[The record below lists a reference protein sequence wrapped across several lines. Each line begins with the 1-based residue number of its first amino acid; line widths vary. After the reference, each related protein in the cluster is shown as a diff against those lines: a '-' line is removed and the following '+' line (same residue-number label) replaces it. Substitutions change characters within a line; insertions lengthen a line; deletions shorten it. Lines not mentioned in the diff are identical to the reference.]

1 MGGRFF
7 MLDVLLKRH
16 NKIFDFG
23 GVTAGVDNFCRIVF
37 QDLNPVFYI
46 GGMLVWVVRYAQF
59 ARRHHGRDFRPQL
72 FTRVSGCAEFIHQR
86 TVQAAFMPRPM
97 AKFVQCGGVIPA
109 VIVKLF
115 FRRQVNFVGTGGV
128 TGSIGIEMD
137 NFRTGGGQQFFSP
150 FMVGKYR
157 NRFFIVSRQ
166 AVYLFGIEYG
176 E

>member
-1 MGGRFF
+1 
-7 MLDVLLKRH
+7 
-16 NKIFDFG
+16 
-23 GVTAGVDNFCRIVF
+23 
-37 QDLNPVFYI
+37 
-46 GGMLVWVVRYAQF
+46 MLVWVVRYAQF

-86 TVQAAFMPRPM
+86 TVQPAFMSRPM